1 MEREPVKSVL
11 EENTPFLMAIPGVAG
26 IGQGE
31 HNGKPCV
38 KVFVTEKNQE
48 LLRQIPED
56 LGGYPVIIEETGEF
70 HALG

>member
-1 MEREPVKSVL
+1 
-11 EENTPFLMAIPGVAG
+11 MAIHGVAG
-26 IGQGE
+26 TGQGE
-31 HNGKPCV
+31 HNGKPCI
-38 KVFVTEKNQE
+38 KVFVTKKSRK